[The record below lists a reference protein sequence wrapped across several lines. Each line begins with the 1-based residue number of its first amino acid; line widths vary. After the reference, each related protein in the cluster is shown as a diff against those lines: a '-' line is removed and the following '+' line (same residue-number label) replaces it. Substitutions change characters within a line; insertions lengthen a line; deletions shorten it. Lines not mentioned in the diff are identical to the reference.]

1 MTDYKVRKPDRKVR
15 ENAKVF
21 ALFNLIGGNL

>member
-1 MTDYKVRKPDRKVR
+1 M

-21 ALFNLIGGNL
+21 ALYFTKQKD